1 MVCKK
6 EEFMATSS
14 FLTEFKFDE
23 IATKKI
29 SKIFDENKKLNIPSD
44 FEVECIRKEDIPN
57 FLNMEKFY

>member
-1 MVCKK
+1 
-6 EEFMATSS
+6 MATSS

-44 FEVECIRKEDIPN
+44 FEVESINKEDIPT
-57 FLNMEKFY
+57 FSNME